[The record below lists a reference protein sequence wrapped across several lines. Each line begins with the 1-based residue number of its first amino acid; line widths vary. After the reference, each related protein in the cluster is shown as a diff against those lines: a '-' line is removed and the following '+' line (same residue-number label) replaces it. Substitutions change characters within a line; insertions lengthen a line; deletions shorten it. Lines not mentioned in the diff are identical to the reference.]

1 MDIKLSVKM
10 KSTGTKLLLALAIQF
25 LFCAPATLL
34 YGQNHKSVSP
44 PSLADGFQ
52 DPPKEA
58 KARTWWHWLSGHVS
72 KKGITADLEAMKQV
86 GIQEAQLFNVNIEFP
101 EGPVK
106 YLSEEWLD
114 LFHFAATEA
123 KRLDLEMAFHNSAGW
138 SSSGGPW
145 VTEENAMQT
154 VVFSELTVEGNQT
167 IKKQIPKPESKFDY
181 YQDIVL
187 LAFPKPKEDIKID
200 NLDYKNL
207 SERIRNHL
215 LPDTKPIPQDAIIP
229 KETIIDISS
238 KLSEDGILEWKVPQ
252 GEWVILRLGH
262 TPIGTM
268 NRPAPPEGRGLEVD
282 KMSKKAVDAYW
293 KGGVQPIID
302 KLGNLIGTT
311 VNNCLIDSYE
321 VETTNWTVGFDQEFK
336 RLRGYELLNYLPTI
350 AGYYVESGEISE
362 RFLWDFRRTIGDLIA
377 ENYYAHFG
385 ELLHQN
391 GMKFSVEPY
400 WGPFDNMQ
408 VGATGDI
415 VMCEFWSGGYPFF
428 DSPKFVSSIAH
439 LNGSSIVGAESFTG
453 IGGWDEHPAQLKSIG
468 DRAWAEG
475 ITRFIFHTY
484 VHQPWDVAPGLALS
498 YHGTDFNRLNTWW
511 EQGKSYM
518 DYIARSQ
525 FLLQQGKSV
534 ADALVFTGE
543 SSPNIAFLKPEI
555 KNMGYDYDVIGTH
568 KLQELYVENGK
579 LYTAKSGPYSVLVL
593 TASEW
598 MKPETIKKVKQLTNQ
613 GAAVI
618 GTKPKKSPS
627 LECYPKSDAEIV
639 VLADGLWNSGA
650 VKDITIEQYV
660 KESGI
665 PADFRVENGDSSD
678 LSFIHRKTKEADIYF
693 IANARKESR
702 EITSRF
708 RVSGKQP
715 ELWDAETGE
724 TKDLVV
730 FTENTDG
737 TTTVPISLGME
748 ASVFIVFKKPSSSK
762 HLVDVSY
769 QLEVP
774 SLNPLSNLEI
784 IKAEYGTFLQEGLI
798 DITGKVVD
806 TITKNTLDFKITRA
820 FCDCD
825 PAMGYKKEF
834 RMEYKIGEKTHQLVA
849 EEREHIHL
857 EGGNA
862 ALKVLKAVFGKFK
875 AETKDVPSNYVT
887 YDVTQKIKDFVAAG
901 SFDIPVDNDLI
912 DGKTPEGN
920 KTVLKISF
928 LTDGEERSLI
938 VPKGQTLK
946 LSKDVAQPTLVFEN
960 DKIQW
965 MTPYAGTITYSNVE
979 GETKNATVKSTHDA
993 VELSTDWT
1001 VSFPLH
1007 PDTPTEEN
1015 FKQLKSWSVA
1025 SNANIQHFSGTASYT
1040 KQFKVPQKYLKSDTG
1055 LKLDLGS
1062 VAIIAEVI
1070 INGKQ
1075 AGILWKAPFRLNID
1089 GYLKKGTNTLE
1100 IKVTNLWPNRLIGD
1114 EKLPLDF
1121 ERKGEKIK
1129 AFPEWMTTNNKRPSK
1144 RTTFPS
1150 WKHWN
1155 ADDALLTSG
1164 LLGPVRIIP
1173 FKKVDLN

>member
-1 MDIKLSVKM
+1 MKKLIITLVI
-10 KSTGTKLLLALAIQF
+10 ALSLGSINGQETP
-25 LFCAPATLL
+25 LTLE
-34 YGQNHKSVSP
+34 
-44 PSLADGFQ
+44 DGFNN
-52 DPPKEA
+52 PPNEA
-58 KARTWWHWLSGHVS
+58 KARTWWHWLNGHIS

-86 GIQEAQLFNVNIEFP
+86 GIQEFQLFNVALNFP
-101 EGPVK
+101 KGPVN
-106 YLSEEWLD
+106 YLSDEWLD
-114 LFHFAATEA
+114 LFHFAAKEA

-154 VVFSELTVEGNQT
+154 VVFSEIIVKGNQT
-167 IKKQIPKPESKFDY
+167 IKKELPQPESKFDY
-181 YQDIVL
+181 YQDIAL
-187 LAFPKPKEDIKID
+187 LAFPKPEQNIKID

-215 LPDTKPIPQDAIIP
+215 LPDTKSILKDAIIP
-229 KETIIDISS
+229 KEEIIDITS
-238 KLSEDGILEWKVPQ
+238 KLSEDGFLEWKVPQ

-262 TPIGTM
+262 TPIGTT
-268 NRPAPPEGRGLEVD
+268 NRPAPLEGRGLEVD
-282 KMSKKAVDAYW
+282 KMSKRAVDAYW
-293 KGGVQPIID
+293 KDGVQPIID

-336 RLRGYELLNYLPTI
+336 QLRGYDLLNYLPTM
-350 AGYYVESGEISE
+350 AGYYVDSGEQSE

-439 LNGSSIVGAESFTG
+439 LNGSTIVGAESFTG

-511 EQGKSYM
+511 EQSKAYM

-543 SSPNIAFLKPEI
+543 SSPNTAFLAPEVR
-555 KNMGYDYDVIGTH
+555 NMGYDYDVIGAN

-579 LYTAKSGPYSVLVL
+579 LYTSKSGPYSVLVL

-598 MKPETIKKVKQLTNQ
+598 MKPETIKKVKQLKDQ

-618 GTKPKKSPS
+618 GAKPKKSPS
-627 LECYPKSDAEIV
+627 LEHYPNSDSEVAA
-639 VLADGLWNSGA
+639 LADGLWNSGA

-660 KESGI
+660 GDSGI
-665 PADFRVENGDSSD
+665 PADFRVENGDASD
-678 LSFIHRKTKEADIYF
+678 LSFIHRKTSDADIYF

-702 EITSRF
+702 DIMGRF
-708 RVSGKQP
+708 RISGKQP
-715 ELWDAETGE
+715 ELWNAETGE
-724 TKDLVV
+724 TKELVV
-730 FTENTDG
+730 FTENTNG
-737 TTTVPISLGME
+737 TTSVPISLGME
-748 ASVFIVFKKPSSSK
+748 ESVFVVFKKPSSTK

-769 QLEVP
+769 QLDVP
-774 SLNPLSNLEI
+774 PLEPLSNLEI
-784 IKAEYGTFLQEGLI
+784 VKAEYGTFLQEGLV
-798 DITGKVVD
+798 DITSKVTDVVKD
-806 TITKNTLDFKITRA
+806 GTLDFKMTRA

-834 RMEYKIGEKTHQLVA
+834 RMEYKIGKNTYQLVA
-849 EEREHIHL
+849 EEREHIHVDA
-857 EGGNA
+857 GNTQ
-862 ALKVLKAVFGKFK
+862 LKVLKAVFGKFK
-875 AETKDVPSNYVT
+875 AETKGVPANYIT
-887 YDVTQKIKDFVAAG
+887 YDVTQKIRSLVASG
-901 SFDIPVDNDLI
+901 TFDISVSNDLV
-912 DGKTPEGN
+912 GNKTPEGD
-920 KTVLKISF
+920 KTALKISF
-928 LTDGEERSLI
+928 VTDGEERTLI
-938 VPKGQTLK
+938 IPKGQTLK
-946 LSKDVAQPTLVFEN
+946 LSKDVAQPKLVFEN
-960 DKIQW
+960 NKIQW
-965 MTPYAGTITYSNVE
+965 VTPYAGTITYSDAE

-993 VELSTDWT
+993 LELSTDWM
-1001 VSFPLH
+1001 VSFPLQA
-1007 PDTPTEEN
+1007 DTPTEEN

-1025 SNANIQHFSGTASYT
+1025 SRPDIRHFSGTASYS
-1040 KQFKVPQKYLKSDTG
+1040 KQFEVPQKYLKSDTG
-1055 LKLDLGS
+1055 LELDLGS

-1070 INGKQ
+1070 INGKP

-1114 EKLPLDF
+1114 ENKELDYK
-1121 ERKGEKIK
+1121 RNGDKTQTI
-1129 AFPEWMTTNNKRPSK
+1129 PEWLKKNTHRPSE
-1144 RTTFPS
+1144 RITFTS
-1150 WKHWN
+1150 WKHWKQN
-1155 ADDALLTSG
+1155 DTLLTSG
-1164 LLGPVRIIP
+1164 LLGPIIVIP
-1173 FKKVDLN
+1173 RKIIILD